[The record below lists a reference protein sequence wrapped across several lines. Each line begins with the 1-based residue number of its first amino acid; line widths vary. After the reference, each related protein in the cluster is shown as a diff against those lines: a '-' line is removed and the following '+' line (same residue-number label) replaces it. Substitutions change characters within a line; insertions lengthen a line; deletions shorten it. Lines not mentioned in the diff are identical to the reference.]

1 MQFPLIIL
9 NKTIIRVL
17 LSVCVIH
24 YYMVWWHIALNIL
37 RVTATYEWKVEDLSH
52 TCVDVY
58 VITWLRGIDQRSE
71 CLQERVTRSIHTR
84 SRLYFKRIF
93 HVVVIK

>member
-9 NKTIIRVL
+9 NKTIIL
-17 LSVCVIH
+17 LYIRMCYPLLH
-24 YYMVWWHIALNIL
+24 VWWHIALNIL

>member
-1 MQFPLIIL
+1 MLSII
-9 NKTIIRVL
+9 TR
-17 LSVCVIH
+17 
-24 YYMVWWHIALNIL
+24 MVAHRTLNIL